1 MFKKYF
7 QGFKEHFQLL
17 VAAMGVSGFV
27 MFIFL
32 MLTLLTGG
40 CASEKKDD
48 GNLKI
53 VTSFYPMYLAT
64 MNVTR
69 GVEGVEVVNLTPPQ
83 TGCLHDYQLTPED
96 MKLLETADIFVING
110 LGMESFL
117 DKVTEARPDLK
128 IINASDSPEIVP
140 IMENGQPNPHV
151 WTSITYAIQQVKN
164 ISSKLCELD
173 PARAEKYKR
182 YTLEYVDELTTLRD
196 EMHISLDTLPNKD
209 IVTFHEAFPYLA
221 AEFKLNIVAV
231 IEREPGTE
239 PTPQELAETIE
250 KINALPN
257 KVIFTEPQYS
267 PKAAETIARETG
279 AKIFE
284 LDPIVTGEAK
294 PEKLMDY
301 VDRMLN
307 NTVTLIKALQ

>member
-1 MFKKYF
+1 MKKF
-7 QGFKEHFQLL
+7 LSLALIILTFAL
-17 VAAMGVSGFV
+17 SGC
-27 MFIFL
+27 
-32 MLTLLTGG
+32 GG
-40 CASEKKDD
+40 EKKDD
-48 GNLKI
+48 GKLKI
-53 VTSFYPMYLAT
+53 VTSFYPIYLET

-69 GVEGVEVVNLTPPQ
+69 GVEGVEVVNMTPPQ

-96 MKLLETADIFVING
+96 MKLLETADIFVVNG

-117 DKVTEARPDLK
+117 DKVVEARPNLK
-128 IINASDSPEIVP
+128 IINASDTPSIVP
-140 IMENGQPNPHV
+140 IMEGDEPNPHV
-151 WTSITYAIQQVKN
+151 WLSITYAMEQTKN

-173 PARAEKYKR
+173 PEHIDAYRR
-182 YTLEYVDELTTLRD
+182 HTLDYVDELTTLRD
-196 EMHISLDTLPNKD
+196 EIEISLATLPNKD

-221 AEFKLNIVAV
+221 KEFGLKIAAV

-250 KINALPN
+250 KINSLPV

-279 AKIFE
+279 AQIFE
-284 LDPIVTGEAK
+284 LDPIVTGESK
-294 PEKLMDY
+294 PENLLDY

-307 NTVTLIKALQ
+307 NTLTLIKALQ